1 MRRPTADLWWGI
13 IVLLVLILLAGI
25 LLVRARS
32 SDGSEQDQGRIVTI
46 PGQRPGATPLDPGHR
61 SMTWTRYSVAG
72 DRLRV
77 ELATGHHA
85 EVRLHSRL
93 GGRPVY
99 DACNGPAY
107 PTIRIAGETAHD
119 ERPVPGQPPGAP
131 GHAPPCGA

>member
-1 MRRPTADLWWGI
+1 MRRPTADLWWGV

-32 SDGSEQDQGRIVTI
+32 TGGSEQDQGRIVTV
-46 PGQRPGATPLDPGHR
+46 PEQRPGATPLDPGHR
-61 SMTWTRYSVAG
+61 SMTWTRYAVAG

-85 EVRLHSRL
+85 EVWLHSRL

-99 DACNGPAY
+99 DGACLQRSG
-107 PTIRIAGETAHD
+107 
-119 ERPVPGQPPGAP
+119 VPDDLDCRRDRGR
-131 GHAPPCGA
+131 